1 MNNWLTL
8 TQDQQQNIFN
18 QTSDATG
25 LPAYSIEKDSWVTLV
40 LRMLF
45 TSVLS
50 DHIVFKGGT
59 SLSKGYNLIERFSED
74 IDLAI
79 NREFFGFN
87 GDLTKGE
94 IRKLRRR
101 SHDFSLNEV
110 PEILTTQFEKN
121 SINPDLYE
129 ITVPNI
135 KISDQDPEVVHVN
148 YKTVF
153 NGVYYLPNRVLIEI
167 GARSLNDPCEDR
179 NIGSIIDANFKDV
192 PFVEKPFICRTIV
205 PEKTFLEKLFLLH
218 EEFHKPTEKIRDQRM
233 SRHLYDIYKISQTEY
248 GYRALHDNGLFNRI
262 CNHRASFTPV
272 PGIAY
277 NELTLTNMDF
287 IPPGELMEQY
297 RLDYQEMQRSM
308 IYGKSPGFEELIG
321 HLRNLLNH

>member
-153 NGVYYLPNRVLIEI
+153 NGVYYLPSRVLIEI

-233 SRHLYDIYKISQTEY
+233 SRHLYDIYKISQPEY